1 MHAPPEDGIRTIA
14 PQDLEILQAIE
25 RRVLWLSTYM
35 IHHANKIRPNP
46 DGLKVGGH
54 QASSSSVVSLA
65 TALYFHFLRPQD
77 HVAFKPHASPVFHAI
92 QYLLGRLPPEQL
104 QQLREFG
111 GLQAYPS
118 RVKDADQVTMTTGSV
133 GLGSGATIFGAL
145 AQQYVEHHFQRS
157 PQGRYIALVG
167 DAEIDEGNVTEALG
181 EARVYDLDNLWWI
194 IDFNRQS
201 LDFIAPEGRA
211 METRKLF
218 EAKGW
223 HVILLKYG
231 STQEAFFKKPH
242 GDRLRDWIDACP
254 NVEYQSLCRADGAH
268 IREVIINWRGKRDE
282 GLAQLLGE
290 MSDEAVKELALN
302 LGGHDLPRILEALS
316 TAERVKGQ
324 PVAILAY
331 TIKGWGLPIAGHFE
345 NHAAQLTHEQI
356 ESLRQSL
363 EIPLGQE
370 WAGFAPDSPEGQWI
384 RRFLEAQQESAQD
397 LPSASQP
404 VPSIHSASAGRYRLP
419 ADDVHTRGSRTYAGR
434 VFARC
439 QAWPSAP

>member
-1 MHAPPEDGIRTIA
+1 MHAPPEDGIRTIT
-14 PQDLEILQAIE
+14 PQDLQILQAIE

-35 IHHANKIRPNP
+35 IHHANKIRQNP

-92 QYLLGRLPPEQL
+92 QYLFGRLPQDQL

-118 RVKDADQVTMTTGSV
+118 RVKDTDQVTMTTGSV

-157 PQGRYIALVG
+157 PHGRYIALVG

-242 GDRLRDWIDACP
+242 GDRLRDWIDECP

-268 IREVIINWRGKRDE
+268 IREVIINWRGKRDDS
-282 GLAQLLGE
+282 LAQLLGE

-302 LGGHDLPRILEALS
+302 LGGHDLPRILEALT

-356 ESLRQSL
+356 EVTAPPSGHPART
-363 EIPLGQE
+363 GVG
-370 WAGFAPDSPEGQWI
+370 GFCP
-384 RRFLEAQQESAQD
+384 
-397 LPSASQP
+397 
-404 VPSIHSASAGRYRLP
+404 
-419 ADDVHTRGSRTYAGR
+419 
-434 VFARC
+434 
-439 QAWPSAP
+439 